1 MASTTSGS
9 SIDWDDVTKK
19 EARGSNDED
28 LGEVQEVGQNYVL
41 VQRGILNK
49 EKFYI
54 PRDLA
59 ESYDGTL
66 LRFRISE
73 EDAKNR
79 FLRDSP
85 PSSSTAG
92 YEEQTSIPKRDKTVG
107 REAEEDTTVPLT
119 EEKLDVSKRASTRE
133 ATVTKEPVTETKTV
147 EVPVTHEEISV
158 ERRPASGSTAAE
170 KPVQSR
176 TETKVPL
183 KKEEVE
189 VTKQPYVKE
198 EVAVKKKPVTETRTV
213 SDEVTSEKV
222 KVKGAGGEEEEDI

>member
-1 MASTTSGS
+1 MTSTTSGS
-9 SIDWDDVTKK
+9 SSIDWYDVTKK

-28 LGEVQEVGQNYVL
+28 LGEVQEVSQNYVL

-66 LRFRISE
+66 LRFRISK
-73 EDAKNR
+73 EDAETR

-85 PSSSTAG
+85 PG
-92 YEEQTSIPKRDKTVG
+92 EEETSMPKRDKTVRG
-107 REAEEDTTVPLT
+107 GGETEEEDTTVPLT

-133 ATVTKEPVTETKTV
+133 ATVTKEPVTDTKTV

-158 ERRPASGSTAAE
+158 ERRPASGDTTRTAAAE
-170 KPVQSR
+170 GPVQSR

-189 VTKQPYVKE
+189 VTKKPYVKE
-198 EVAVKKKPVTETRTV
+198 EVVVKKPVTETRRV
-213 SDEVTSEKV
+213 SDEVTTEKV
-222 KVKGAGGEEEEDI
+222 KVKDASGEEEDV